1 MTTKI
6 YTERIDELIAGYF
19 AQGLNKD
26 ELAELQQWLK
36 ASIENKSY
44 FLQAQELWF
53 SAISANHAV
62 RFDSKKAFQ
71 RFLASTITINHTK
84 ESKILTNQKKKF
96 FELNFVRVAAAVAL
110 LIVFTGIGFQLGNGH
125 NFGQLA
131 DVKVEAPFG
140 SKTKMY
146 LPDGT
151 LVWLNAGSTL
161 SYNQDF
167 GVDNRKIELVGEGYF
182 EVTKSKNLPFDV
194 KTNEMTVR
202 VLGTKFNF
210 RNYVDEDEAS
220 VTLIEGKV
228 QLNNNIKNPNK
239 GFVLIPNQQAVF
251 DKTNK
256 NITVNKVKAVYSS
269 DWTRGLISFDEEKLA
284 NIVRELERLY
294 NVQITIADDSLLNYR
309 FYGNFTRTEQSIEDV
324 LNVLASTDKLRFE
337 QNGKE
342 ITLRLK

>member
-1 MTTKI
+1 MMNTKNDI
-6 YTERIDELIAGYF
+6 ARIDELIAGYF

-36 ASIENKSY
+36 ASVDNKTY
-44 FLQAQELWF
+44 FLQAQEVWF
-53 SAISANHAV
+53 STISANHAT
-62 RFDSKKAFQ
+62 RFDSEKAFQ
-71 RFLASTITINHTK
+71 RFLSSTISLNVKENKEIPTIK
-84 ESKILTNQKKKF
+84 SKPF
-96 FELNFVRVAAAVAL
+96 FELNFIRVAAAVAVL
-110 LIVFTGIGFQLGNGH
+110 VVFTGIGYWVGNGR

-161 SYNQDF
+161 SYNQEF
-167 GVDNRKIELVGEGYF
+167 GVENRKIELVGEGYF
-182 EVTKSKNLPFDV
+182 EVTKNKALPFDV

-202 VLGTKFNF
+202 VLGTKFNY
-210 RNYVDEDEAS
+210 RNYSDEDEAS

-228 QLNNNIKNPNK
+228 YLSDNSSNTN
-239 GFVLIPNQQAVF
+239 GYTLIPNQQAVF
-251 DKTNK
+251 DKSNK
-256 NITVNKVKAVYSS
+256 NIAINTVKATYSS
-269 DWTRGLISFDEEKLA
+269 DWTKGLISFDEEKLG
-284 NIVRELERLY
+284 NIARELERLY
-294 NVQITIADDSLLNYR
+294 NVKISIADDSLLNYR

-324 LNVLASTDKLRFE
+324 LDVLTSTDKLRYE

-342 ITLRLK
+342 ITLRLR

>member
-1 MTTKI
+1 MMNTKNDI
-6 YTERIDELIAGYF
+6 AHFDELIAGYF

-26 ELAELQQWLK
+26 ELAELQLWLK
-36 ASIENKSY
+36 ESVDNKIY
-44 FLQAQELWF
+44 FLQSQEVWF
-53 SAISANHAV
+53 SSISANHAI
-62 RFDSKKAFQ
+62 RFDSEKAFQ
-71 RFLASTITINHTK
+71 RFLASTITINEKAENEISTK
-84 ESKILTNQKKKF
+84 RKTRF
-96 FELNFVRVAAAVAL
+96 FELNFIRVAAAVAML
-110 LIVFTGIGFQLGNGH
+110 VVFTGIGFWVGNGR

-161 SYNQDF
+161 SYSQEF

-182 EVTKSKNLPFDV
+182 EVKKNKNLPFDV
-194 KTNEMTVR
+194 ITNEMTVR

-210 RNYVDEDEAS
+210 RNYGDEDEAC

-228 QLNNNIKNPNK
+228 KLNDNSKNDE
-239 GFVLIPNQQAVF
+239 GYVLTPNQQAVF
-251 DKTNK
+251 DKNNK
-256 NITVNKVKAVYSS
+256 NIAINTVRATYSS
-269 DWTRGLISFDEEKLA
+269 DWTKGLISFDEEKLG

-294 NVQITIADDSLLNYR
+294 NVRIAIADDSLLNYR

-324 LNVLASTDKLRFE
+324 LNVLASTDKLRYE

>member
-6 YTERIDELIAGYF
+6 DIERIDELIAGYF

-62 RFDSKKAFQ
+62 RFDSEKAFQ

-182 EVTKSKNLPFDV
+182 GVTKSKNLPFDV

>member
-6 YTERIDELIAGYF
+6 DIERIDELIAGYF

-36 ASIENKSY
+36 ASVDNKTY
-44 FLQAQELWF
+44 FLQAQEVWF

-62 RFDSKKAFQ
+62 RFDSEKAFQ
-71 RFLASTITINHTK
+71 RFLASTITINEK
-84 ESKILTNQKKKF
+84 AQIEISKKQKTRF

-110 LIVFTGIGFQLGNGH
+110 LIVFTGIGFQIGNGRS
-125 NFGQLA
+125 FGTLA
-131 DVKVEAPFG
+131 DVIVEAPFG

-167 GVDNRKIELVGEGYF
+167 GVDNRKIELIGEGYF
-182 EVTKSKNLPFDV
+182 EVTKNKELPFDV
-194 KTNEMTVR
+194 KTSEMTVR
-202 VLGTKFNF
+202 VLGTKFNY
-210 RNYVDEDEAS
+210 RNYSDEDEAI

-228 QLNNNIKNPNK
+228 HLSENSSNK
-239 GFVLIPNQQAVF
+239 SGYTLIPNQQAVF
-251 DKTNK
+251 DKSNK
-256 NITVNKVKAVYSS
+256 NIAINTVRASYSS
-269 DWTRGLISFDEEKLA
+269 DWTKGLISFDEEKLG

-294 NVQITIADDSLLNYR
+294 NVRIKIADDSLLNYR

-324 LNVLASTDKLRFE
+324 LEVLASTDKLKFE
-337 QNGKE
+337 QKGRE